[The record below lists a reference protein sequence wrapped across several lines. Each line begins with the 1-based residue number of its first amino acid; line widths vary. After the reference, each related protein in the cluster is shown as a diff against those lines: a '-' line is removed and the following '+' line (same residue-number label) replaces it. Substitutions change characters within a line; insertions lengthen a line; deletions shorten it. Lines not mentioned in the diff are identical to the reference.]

1 MSVLFFI
8 LGGIVLV
15 YWFLNIIQPIFNRP
29 EIIRRHGWVIFLVG
43 LALLLL
49 GIVT

>member
-15 YWFLNIIQPIFNRP
+15 YWLFCMLQDFAERP
-29 EIIRRHGWVIFLVG
+29 EIIRRHSVAVFFVG
-43 LALLLL
+43 LALVVL
-49 GIVT
+49 GFIL